1 MEQAENCCV
10 VVCDNPL
17 DQQYW
22 DAQYQA
28 NQTGWDL
35 GCCSSAIQSLVA
47 TIPNKEAAILIP
59 GCGSSYEAKYLVAN
73 GFTNITLLDIAPTL
87 VQKLQVE
94 FQDIP
99 EVQVVLGDFFAHQ
112 NQYDYILEQT
122 FFCALPPSLRL
133 QYVAKM
139 HELLKTNGQLM
150 GLLFDTTFEVSPP
163 FGGSIDEYIPLFESA
178 FTLLKLE
185 KTTLS
190 VPKRMGSELAFQ
202 FQKKVDVLISTYQF
216 KGITCGGC
224 KTSVMEKFKHI
235 PNVLSAQMNTAFD
248 YVFLTSTDPI
258 ALSDLQEAIA
268 YDTDYQITPLN

>member
-1 MEQAENCCV
+1 MEQAEKCCV
-10 VVCDNPL
+10 VVCENPL

-35 GCCSSAIQSLVA
+35 GCCSPAIQSLVA

-59 GCGSSYEAKYLVAN
+59 GCGSSYEAKYLVTN

-99 EVQVVLGDFFAHQ
+99 QVQVVLADFFAHQ
-112 NQYDYILEQT
+112 VQYDYIIEQT
-122 FFCALPPSLRL
+122 FFCALPHHLRE

-139 HELLKTNGQLM
+139 HQLLKPQGHLM
-150 GLLFDTTFEVSPP
+150 GLLFNTRFEVSPP
-163 FGGSIDEYIPLFESA
+163 FGGSLSEYETLFSPA
-178 FTLLKLE
+178 FAIQQLE
-185 KTTLS
+185 TTSLS
-190 VPKRMGSELAFQ
+190 VPKRMGIELAFI
-202 FQKKVDVLISTYQF
+202 FQKKEPLLLSTYQF
-216 KGITCGGC
+216 KGISCGGC

-235 PNVLSAQMNTAFD
+235 PDVLSAQMNTAFD
-248 YVFLTSTDPI
+248 YVLLTSTAPI

-268 YDTDYQITPLN
+268 YDVDYQITPLN

>member
-1 MEQAENCCV
+1 MAQEENCCV
-10 VVCDNPL
+10 VVCESQL
-17 DQQYW
+17 DQSYW

-35 GCCSSAIQSLVA
+35 GCCSPAIQNLVA

-59 GCGSSYEAKYLVAN
+59 GCGSSYEAKYLVTN

-87 VQKLQVE
+87 VRKLQTE
-94 FQDIP
+94 FTDFPQ
-99 EVQVVLGDFFAHQ
+99 VRVVLDDFFAHQ

-122 FFCALPPSLRL
+122 FFCALPPALRV

-139 HELLKTNGQLM
+139 HEILKPNGLLM

-163 FGGSIDEYIPLFESA
+163 FGGSKDEYINLFESV
-178 FTLLKLE
+178 FTLLQLE

-190 VPKRMGSELAFQ
+190 VPKRLGSELAFQ
-202 FQKKVDVLISTYQF
+202 FQKKGDILVSTYQF

-248 YVFLTSTDPI
+248 FVLLTSTAPI
-258 ALSDLQEAIA
+258 ALLDLQETIV
-268 YDTDYQITPLN
+268 YDADYQITPLN